1 MAEILLK
8 NITKKWDDFYGAKD
22 INLKIEDQEFLV
34 LLGPSGCGKT
44 TTMRMVAGLEEPSS
58 GEIYIDNKLVNNLEP
73 RDRDVAMVFQNYG
86 LYAHLSVY
94 ENIRFPLRVRKI
106 DKKTHH
112 QKVIEA
118 AKLVE
123 LDTFLQRKPREL
135 SGVQK
140 QRVALSR
147 PIVERSLTVICH
159 RRSLC
164 LFDRVSRRLW

>member
-106 DKKTHH
+106 DKKNTPP
-112 QKVIEA
+112 KSYRSGKISRVRYIFAE
-118 AKLVE
+118 KTSR
-123 LDTFLQRKPREL
+123 TFWRTKTK
-135 SGVQK
+135 S
-140 QRVALSR
+140 SF
-147 PIVERSLTVICH
+147 STCY
-159 RRSLC
+159 C
-164 LFDRVSRRLW
+164 